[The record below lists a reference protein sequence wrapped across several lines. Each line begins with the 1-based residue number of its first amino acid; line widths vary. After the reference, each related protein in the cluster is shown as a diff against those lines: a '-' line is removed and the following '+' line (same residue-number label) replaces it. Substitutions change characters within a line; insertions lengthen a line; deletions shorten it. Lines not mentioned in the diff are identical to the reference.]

1 MLAWVL
7 SILVLLYVV
16 WHLGN
21 RDWQPLHR
29 AYRALPD
36 RVQKA
41 LMILATMVVLL
52 PLVSITSLGQG
63 EEVGVFVTA
72 GWLSV
77 ATALAFALLRPR
89 GW

>member
-41 LMILATMVVLL
+41 LVVLATTAVLL
-52 PLVSITSLGQG
+52 PLIYVRSLAQG

-72 GWLSV
+72 GWLSA

-89 GW
+89 G